1 MGHPPGTIQTI
12 QMDKEPSSIV
22 NMVFSRRTICIVPV
36 FVGALLLLSAA
47 HMLGQ
52 QGSQDS
58 SQQTPPANGQ
68 SQAPPPSSGK
78 NQTSGQGQA
87 SGQSQSGQSQSG
99 QKQGSQKSTSQKSSS
114 QSSSGQKSDHQAKP
128 TSGAGSA
135 AAPVPNSSAP
145 NSPAVSNPF
154 PMAQSKAAE
163 KADEQKSQDNG
174 KTSASQANPFPEAQ
188 SKAAAKGDGSG
199 NSESPKAGSS
209 SSSGSSS
216 GGYSSS
222 DAHLPAPDVG
232 QGKLGRHEKMDS
244 FTRDQ
249 TLDGR
254 VEDDLN
260 VADLYSKNGNYRGAS
275 LRYQDALKY
284 DPQNDTAQYGLAE
297 TMCKENLTSQAMD
310 HFKSYVA
317 NHPQG
322 QYVKKAEKM
331 LADPKKCQHN
341 R

>member
-1 MGHPPGTIQTI
+1 ML
-12 QMDKEPSSIV
+12 
-22 NMVFSRRTICIVPV
+22 
-36 FVGALLLLSAA
+36 VGALLLLSAV
-47 HMLGQ
+47 HLLGQ
-52 QGSQDS
+52 QGSQNS
-58 SQQTPPANGQ
+58 SQQAPSANGQ
-68 SQAPPPSSGK
+68 GQTPPPSSG
-78 NQTSGQGQA
+78 QH
-87 SGQSQSGQSQSG
+87 
-99 QKQGSQKSTSQKSSS
+99 QGSKN
-114 QSSSGQKSDHQAKP
+114 SSGQKSGNQAKP

-135 AAPVPNSSAP
+135 AAPAPNSSAP
-145 NSPAVSNPF
+145 NSPPVSNPF

-199 NSESPKAGSS
+199 NSENPKAGSS

-232 QGKLGRHEKMDS
+232 QGKLGSHEKRDS

-275 LRYQDALKY
+275 LRYQDALQY

-297 TMCKENLTSQAMD
+297 AMCKENLASQAMD

-322 QYVKKAEKM
+322 QYVKRAEKM